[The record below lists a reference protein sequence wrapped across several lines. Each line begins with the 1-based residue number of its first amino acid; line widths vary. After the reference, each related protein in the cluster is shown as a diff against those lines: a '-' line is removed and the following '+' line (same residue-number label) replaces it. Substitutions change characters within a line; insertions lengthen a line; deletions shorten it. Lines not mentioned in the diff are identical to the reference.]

1 MSVVESHRVAGNM
14 TVGSVIGALEDAYPL
29 AWAESWDRVG
39 LVLGERGAAVQRV
52 LLAVDPTVAVA
63 REAVDRG
70 AELLV
75 THHPLLLRG
84 ASFLPA
90 DDGKGAVVTHLLR
103 HGTALWCGHTNVDR
117 STRGTVGAWISQL
130 GLQDASA
137 LIPGEVPAE
146 AAHGSHRFGLGA
158 VGTLPAPTTVGEL
171 TSAIAGLV
179 PATARGILHT
189 GDADR
194 PVRRVAVCPG
204 AGDSFLDAAAGAEVD
219 VYITS
224 DLRHHPALE
233 HLESAADPAV
243 VPALIDVPHAAS
255 EALWLPLAKELLET
269 AVPGLEVLLS
279 EHTTDPWGGRAG

>member
-1 MSVVESHRVAGNM
+1 MESTRDASTS
-14 TVGSVIGALEDAYPL
+14 TVGSVIGILEEAYPL
-29 AWAESWDRVG
+29 SWAEPWDRVG
-39 LVLGERGAAVQRV
+39 LVLGERNAAVQRV
-52 LLAVDPTVAVA
+52 LLAVDPTVSVA

-70 AELLV
+70 AELLI

-103 HGTALWCGHTNVDR
+103 RGTALWCGHTNVDR

-130 GLQDASA
+130 GLEDATP
-137 LIPGEVPAE
+137 LIPGEVPAA

-158 VGTLPAPTTVGEL
+158 VGTLPTATTVGEL
-171 TSAIAGLV
+171 SSAIAGIV

-204 AGDSFLDAAAGAEVD
+204 AGDSFLEAAAGAEVD

-233 HLESAADPAV
+233 HLEAAADHAA

-255 EALWLPLAKELLET
+255 EALWLPLAQQLLAET
-269 AVPGLEVLLS
+269 LPGIEVLIS
-279 EHTTDPWGGRAG
+279 ERTSDPWGGRAG